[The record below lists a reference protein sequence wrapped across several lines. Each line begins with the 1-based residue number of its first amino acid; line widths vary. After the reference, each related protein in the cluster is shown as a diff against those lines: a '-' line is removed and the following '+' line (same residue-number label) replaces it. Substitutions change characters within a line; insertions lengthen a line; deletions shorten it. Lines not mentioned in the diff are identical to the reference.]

1 MKILLPVELLINEYM
16 VLVLPL
22 EVNPG
27 ILHFPKIYTTKIA
40 TWLLQLYRLFT
51 VDIIIMEPTQL
62 QSSNQHVSF
71 SAALVLHTS
80 REAYMRC

>member
-1 MKILLPVELLINEYM
+1 MPLLITITIIVPFLSVAGVTPPYPHCLCGHTCNFISLSAFEHFAMKILLPIELLINEYM

-40 TWLLQLYRLFT
+40 T
-51 VDIIIMEPTQL
+51 
-62 QSSNQHVSF
+62 
-71 SAALVLHTS
+71 
-80 REAYMRC
+80 